1 MKEKQETDFKRAISL
16 INRVTDFNLYHY
28 KIKPL
33 RRRIRSRMRR
43 LGINSYEDYTN
54 YIITNRDEITILE
67 NAITINL
74 TRFFRNKAVF
84 DFIKD
89 EIIPSIDNPF
99 IWSAGCANGAEA
111 YSISILC
118 QELNKNYSIIGTDI
132 DKESIKKSRKG
143 VFDNFAMQE
152 VEQYILNK
160 YFEKSEN
167 IFRIKKEVREKVT
180 FQYLD
185 LKDIDFID
193 KFDLIICRNVLIYLS
208 KEFQE
213 QILLSFYKALKS
225 KGYLILGKVETIVRS
240 AKNLFNQISLNNR
253 IYQKSE

>member
-1 MKEKQETDFKRAISL
+1 MKEKQETDFKRAVSL

-33 RRRIRSRMRR
+33 RRRIHSRMRR

-54 YIITNRDEITILE
+54 YLITNRDEINILE
-67 NAITINL
+67 NALTINL
-74 TRFFRNKAVF
+74 TRFFRNMTVF
-84 DFIKD
+84 DFIRD
-89 EIIPSIDNPF
+89 EIIPSLDNPF

-118 QELNKNYSIIGTDI
+118 QELNKKYSIIGTDI
-132 DKESIKKSRKG
+132 DKESIRKAREG
-143 VFDNFAMQE
+143 AFDNFAMQE
-152 VEQYILNK
+152 VGEYILNK

-167 IFRIKKEVREKVT
+167 FFKVKKEVRKNVT
-180 FQYLD
+180 FHYLD
-185 LKDIDFID
+185 LKDIDFIN

-213 QILLSFYKALKS
+213 QTLLSFYKALKS
-225 KGYLILGKVETIVRS
+225 NGYLILGKVETIVG
-240 AKNLFNQISLNNR
+240 KTKKLFHQISLANR
-253 IYQKSE
+253 IYQKK

>member
-1 MKEKQETDFKRAISL
+1 MKENQDQDFKRAVSL
-16 INRVTDFNLYHY
+16 INRVTDFDLYHY

-33 RRRIRSRMRR
+33 RRRIHSRMRR

-54 YIITNRDEITILE
+54 YIITNRDEINILE
-67 NAITINL
+67 NALTINL

-84 DFIKD
+84 DFMKD
-89 EIIPSIDNPF
+89 EIIPSLDNPF

-118 QELNKNYSIIGTDI
+118 QELNKKYSIIGTDI
-132 DKESIKKSRKG
+132 DKESIRNARKG

-152 VEQYILNK
+152 VGEYILNK
-160 YFEKSEN
+160 YFEWSEN
-167 IFRIKKEVREKVT
+167 IFRIKNKAKEKVT

-185 LKDIDFID
+185 LKDINFIN

-213 QILLSFYKALKS
+213 QTLLSFYKALKS
-225 KGYLILGKVETIVRS
+225 KGYLILGKVETLVGS
-240 AKNLFNQISLNNR
+240 TKNLFNQISSTNR
-253 IYQKSE
+253 IHQKK